1 MKEKQNM
8 LRNSKY
14 DTGMEH
20 AVAHPL
26 QRAVL
31 IYKPEDNDMTFKHL

>member
-1 MKEKQNM
+1 
-8 LRNSKY
+8 
-14 DTGMEH
+14 MEH

-31 IYKPEDNDMTFKHL
+31 IYKAEDDGMTFKQLHV

>member
-1 MKEKQNM
+1 MKEEQNM
-8 LRNSKY
+8 LLILNMIQ
-14 DTGMEH
+14 DIEH

-31 IYKPEDNDMTFKHL
+31 IYKPEDKGMTFKHL